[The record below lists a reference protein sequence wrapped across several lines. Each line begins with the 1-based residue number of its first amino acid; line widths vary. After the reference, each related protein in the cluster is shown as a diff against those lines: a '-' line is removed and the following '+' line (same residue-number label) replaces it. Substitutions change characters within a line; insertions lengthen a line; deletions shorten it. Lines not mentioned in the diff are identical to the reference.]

1 MDILTILEIAIE
13 ASTQLSKN
21 KVSFESVVEKQDKA
35 LEILEH
41 DITIDKSENNRIQQT
56 LEMKKIKSQ
65 DELAKLYNKAQE
77 IRVYLSYYVNK
88 LGGGDTRSL
97 SVGSTTY
104 FKEEPKEA
112 LKDLLERNAEDLKI
126 LKRAIPILHLGKVK
140 TGGKRKR
147 TIRNKRKYKKRRS
160 RRKKGSGPA
169 FSKPKRKTIV
179 KVTPEATLVP
189 PSMVNV
195 VPVYNAQFLTHTPVA
210 AEVKITSP
218 LGKGGKRRRKKT
230 RKKRKRRRKH
240 RKTKKR

>member
-169 FSKPKRKTIV
+169 FSKPKRTIV

-189 PSMVNV
+189 QSMVNV
-195 VPVYNAQFLTHTPVA
+195 VPVYDAQFLPDTPVA
-210 AEVKITSP
+210 AEIKIKSP

-230 RKKRKRRRKH
+230 RKKRKLRRKH